1 MNTTPAIHR
10 LGSNPRWSDVVIHNG
25 VARWVEVAEDTAKDA
40 PSQIRQILD
49 QIDATLASLHAE
61 RSQLLEVVIHLAEIS
76 HIHDLNLLWDGW
88 VVPNRAP
95 VRACV
100 QSVLGGTCLAEFII
114 HAAIPAPPERIS
126 CPAGV

>member
-25 VARWVEVAEDTAKDA
+25 VARWVEVAEDTTKDA

-49 QIDATLASLHAE
+49 QIDSTLASLQTG
-61 RSQLLEVVIHLAEIS
+61 RSQLLEVVIHLAEIGYLQ
-76 HIHDLNLLWDGW
+76 DLNSIWDGW
-88 VVPNRAP
+88 IIPNHAP

-114 HAAIPAPPERIS
+114 HAAVSAPP
-126 CPAGV
+126 G